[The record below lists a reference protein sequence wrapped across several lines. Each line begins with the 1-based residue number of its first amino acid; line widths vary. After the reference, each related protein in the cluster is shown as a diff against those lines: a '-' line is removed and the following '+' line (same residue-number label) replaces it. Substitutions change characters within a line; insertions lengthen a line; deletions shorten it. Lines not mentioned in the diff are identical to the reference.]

1 MKRQNSGASAEGRS
15 PPPPQSRFRKGR
27 SGNPGGRPRGSVS
40 LVGLTRKVALK
51 VHTVPIDGKPCRL
64 TTLELVIL
72 KAKAM
77 AAAGQ
82 PGAARLINWLRS
94 QTEWS
99 EADLASGLFAI
110 VPAQVTAEEFTAELE
125 ADNAGKREPGTFVDV
140 EAEEFRK
147 AVLGE
152 ASPFGEAIRAFHRK
166 YGATPPDERR
176 GAR

>member
-1 MKRQNSGASAEGRS
+1 MQTDNSGIGDFEGESDGGSWTARS
-15 PPPPQSRFRKGR
+15 CPTDK
-27 SGNPGGRPRGSVS
+27 
-40 LVGLTRKVALK
+40 L
-51 VHTVPIDGKPCRL
+51 
-64 TTLELVIL
+64 
-72 KAKAM
+72 AK
-77 AAAGQ
+77 
-82 PGAARLINWLRS
+82 I

-99 EADLASGLFAI
+99 EADLESGLFAI
-110 VPAQVTAEEFTAELE
+110 VPAQVTAEEFTAEFE

-152 ASPFGEAIRAFHRK
+152 ASPLGEAIRAFHRK